1 MLASDSRPA
10 PPPSLNSFP
19 TAPHYL
25 PNDGGG
31 RRRPGPRQPRPGA
44 PAPRPPAEVQPVFS
58 VRSRGGGGGSP
69 PKACRDQRGRG
80 TEPKPGGG
88 GARGGGRASPG
99 ERGPAGAGGCAL
111 RCVAGAA
118 CSKSSWQARGVCSG
132 LGARC
137 GNAAWLGSPRSG
149 GFVFTPLKKSATK
162 TNKRTRAAK
171 GCNPRAP
178 VVESGRWQDIP
189 AVQEIKHNYQRKYSS
204 AASLLK

>member
-31 RRRPGPRQPRPGA
+31 RRRRRPGPRQPRPGA

-178 VVESGRWQDIP
+178 VVESGR
-189 AVQEIKHNYQRKYSS
+189 
-204 AASLLK
+204 